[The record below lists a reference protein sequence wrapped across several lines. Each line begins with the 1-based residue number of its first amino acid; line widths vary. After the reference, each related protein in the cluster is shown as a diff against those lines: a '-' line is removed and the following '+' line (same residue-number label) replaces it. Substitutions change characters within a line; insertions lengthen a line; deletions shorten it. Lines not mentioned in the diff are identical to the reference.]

1 MKHSLNLIVFV
12 MLLLLAG
19 FYLPFYWMLILS
31 GVAAFFMKISL
42 IRAFAFGFIAGNMVW
57 LGVSYFYHWTSFSP
71 LTGMIGEI
79 FQGLSVSSLFYITGL
94 IGGVTAGLGAWSG
107 AAIRHLIWPYNI
119 KHEM

>member
-1 MKHSLNLIVFV
+1 

-19 FYLPFYWMLILS
+19 FYLPFYWMIILS

-42 IRAFAFGFIAGNMVW
+42 IRAFAFGFIV
-57 LGVSYFYHWTSFSP
+57 
-71 LTGMIGEI
+71 GEI